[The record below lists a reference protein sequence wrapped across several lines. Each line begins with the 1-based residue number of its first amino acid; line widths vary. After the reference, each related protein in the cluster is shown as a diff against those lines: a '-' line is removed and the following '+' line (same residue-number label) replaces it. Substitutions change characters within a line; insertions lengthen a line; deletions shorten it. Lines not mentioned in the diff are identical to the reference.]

1 MGLSV
6 RIASFNFEN
15 FFSRPTLLNR
25 DNATVAPLL
34 TDLAELET
42 DLARPVYDAATKA
55 RILENW
61 KKLSKYLT
69 LRENKGK
76 LFSGSGAKRKV
87 SAVGAGSW
95 AGSVEM
101 KRESIPDEGQEN
113 TLRVVAAV
121 DADILCTVEMDDRYT
136 LRHVATSP
144 RLPKPTRFSS
154 AMLIDGNDDR
164 GIDVGVLSKAPIT
177 ELRSHVDDRDADG
190 VVFSRDCLEA
200 KVELPNGH
208 DVHVLANH
216 FKSQGYGSQA
226 GNDAKRLRQ
235 SERVAEIL
243 RRHDLEN
250 EYVVVAGDLNADRDA
265 PNASSLGPLLSHPHL
280 VDVLRVDLGA
290 GDDWA
295 YYYGGKKQ
303 RLDYLFCSTA
313 LASRL
318 DRTRIERRGMWN
330 LAKITQG
337 AETPFPQ
344 VTGATT
350 AASDHAAIVAEFDLP

>member
-87 SAVGAGSW
+87 SAAGAGSW

-200 KVELPNGH
+200 KVELPGGR
-208 DVHVLANH
+208 DVHVQIGRAH
-216 FKSQGYGSQA
+216 
-226 GNDAKRLRQ
+226 
-235 SERVAEIL
+235 V
-243 RRHDLEN
+243 
-250 EYVVVAGDLNADRDA
+250 
-265 PNASSLGPLLSHPHL
+265 
-280 VDVLRVDLGA
+280 
-290 GDDWA
+290 
-295 YYYGGKKQ
+295 
-303 RLDYLFCSTA
+303 
-313 LASRL
+313 
-318 DRTRIERRGMWN
+318 
-330 LAKITQG
+330 
-337 AETPFPQ
+337 
-344 VTGATT
+344 
-350 AASDHAAIVAEFDLP
+350 